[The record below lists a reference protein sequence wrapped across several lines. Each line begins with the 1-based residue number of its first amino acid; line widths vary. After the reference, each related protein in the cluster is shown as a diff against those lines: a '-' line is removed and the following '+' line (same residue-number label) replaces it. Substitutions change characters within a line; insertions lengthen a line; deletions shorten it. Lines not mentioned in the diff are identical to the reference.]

1 MTDKTKN
8 IIAWVLAGLVAFVFL
23 GSASGKLTG
32 NAEGLKRA
40 ATFGID
46 ASAYL
51 NLGLIEL
58 VSVILFL
65 IPRTGMIGTLLLS
78 AYMGGAIA
86 THLEHAQP
94 VLIPCV
100 ILTFVLIVAAVRFP
114 EMKMR
119 LLNQSN

>member
-23 GSASGKLTG
+23 GSASGKVSG
-32 NAEGLKRA
+32 NAEALKMA

-46 ASAYL
+46 AKEYF
-51 NLGLIEL
+51 NLGLIEII
-58 VSVILFL
+58 SVILFL

-86 THLEHAQP
+86 THVGHDLP
-94 VLIPCV
+94 VLAPCLV
-100 ILTFVLIVAAVRFP
+100 LTFVLMVAAVRFP
-114 EMKMR
+114 EMKKR